1 VIWADQLFNERLPEN
16 LVVRDLIKRIAA
28 IAALPRD
35 ERKTLY
41 EKGSI
46 LKRLPISYEDVLAG
60 YKARATD
67 WQMRATLAE
76 PDSTC
81 DIDYYRFWDWFR
93 VASVLGVFINDI
105 QSLSL
110 KEAAFDLASAY
121 IEVLQGIAHN
131 VVVLNQEGSFLTT
144 EMVGKIA
151 GSLRPLIGML
161 PEGPETWMLSRYANL
176 TLERLGYSLP

>member
-1 VIWADQLFNERLPEN
+1 MPCQSDEACKFAGERHSNLIANSRHIKYYSLLILRLFS
-16 LVVRDLIKRIAA
+16 
-28 IAALPRD
+28 
-35 ERKTLY
+35 Y
-41 EKGSI
+41 
-46 LKRLPISYEDVLAG
+46 SYEDVLAG

-161 PEGPETWMLSRYANL
+161 PEGPETRMLSRHANL
-176 TLERLGYSLP
+176 TLERLDYSLR